1 MSQSDQPSSQ
11 ESDILSQGTFQ
22 EIWASL
28 QRTFSDPTCVLDTIP
43 RKIEYRDQDYKDHDE
58 VEISY
63 TKYNFQEKKE
73 SLPSTN
79 GHDDESSMLNGESLV
94 VNEEIELAPILSNKD
109 YPGRYHFGIEFEPTV
124 FPITK
129 ATPCVYVEERKKL
142 FVKMQCVIPIMFKIK
157 GNPPSGSGI
166 RGILMYKKPE
176 HYREIVVRC
185 PNHKNTCSEKY
196 PEHVMRCDNP
206 QTRYESCPKT
216 KRLSIFIP
224 LNAMKPDDSG
234 YRKELFRF
242 TCFNSCVGGMNR
254 RPTHLSFR
262 LECGSR
268 VEGITVVELRICA
281 SPGRDSSEKD
291 LGSNSKLNKHQDN
304 EPSSTTDVTS
314 STTTLYPPRQS
325 VLMST
330 VKDSSSP
337 KPFQFSITQGQQPRK
352 RLNPYLSDG
361 FVVKRGKWSQEC
373 AADSSSSSDETFYL
387 KVHGQRRYELLTKIN
402 EALHL
407 LDGVKAPD
415 QIQNKCASDER
426 SPPEFTKI
434 LPRVHD
440 KIQDVHSEIQ
450 LESSFQSSQEVNELS
465 QLSRTSSNASS
476 QSSQSSSSSGKFS
489 AEIFTLKQLLP
500 FQSNLKKII

>member
-1 MSQSDQPSSQ
+1 M
-11 ESDILSQGTFQ
+11 
-22 EIWASL
+22 
-28 QRTFSDPTCVLDTIP
+28 
-43 RKIEYRDQDYKDHDE
+43 
-58 VEISY
+58 
-63 TKYNFQEKKE
+63 
-73 SLPSTN
+73 
-79 GHDDESSMLNGESLV
+79 
-94 VNEEIELAPILSNKD
+94 
-109 YPGRYHFGIEFEPTV
+109 YHFGIEFEPTV
-124 FPITK
+124 CPITK

-157 GNPPSGSGI
+157 GNPPSASGI

-176 HYREIVVRC
+176 HYGEIVVRC

-224 LNAMKPDDSG
+224 LNAVKPD
-234 YRKELFRF
+234 
-242 TCFNSCVGGMNR
+242 N
-254 RPTHLSFR
+254 
-262 LECGSR
+262 
-268 VEGITVVELRICA
+268 ICTA
-281 SPGRDSSEKD
+281 LVFYFSTLIS
-291 LGSNSKLNKHQDN
+291 LHTQDN

-352 RLNPYLSDG
+352 RLNPYVSDG
-361 FVVKRGKWSQEC
+361 FVVKRGKWSQEY

-387 KVHGQRRYELLTKIN
+387 KVHGQRRYELVTKIN

-415 QIQNKCASDER
+415 QIPNKYASDER

-434 LPRVHD
+434 QPKLNLAVW
-440 KIQDVHSEIQ
+440 
-450 LESSFQSSQEVNELS
+450 
-465 QLSRTSSNASS
+465 
-476 QSSQSSSSSGKFS
+476 
-489 AEIFTLKQLLP
+489 AEF
-500 FQSNLKKII
+500 